1 MKRSKLLITSAL
13 AILSCLS
20 LGACDLSGLSN
31 SSNDYSS
38 YYNQSQTTQNVS
50 VTGISLSDSSVTLDY
65 SKDKTYVLNATVL
78 PTNATNKAITFYS
91 GDTRVVEVNS
101 TGVVTVKGIG
111 SAYVYA
117 QSVENASIVSSCYFI
132 ITDSSTPVVNVTNI
146 SVNPSSK
153 TVEVGESFNITATLY
168 PSNATNQQV
177 TWSTSNG
184 NVAMVNNG
192 YVTTK
197 KAGTANIIATSV
209 DGNKTASC
217 YVTVNEAT
225 VSVTS
230 VVLDKDYLNLSVGES
245 YTLSA
250 TVLPT
255 TASNKN
261 VTWSSSKSTVASV
274 TNGKVTAVSSGTATI
289 TVKTVDGNKTD
300 TCTVEVKA
308 QTVSVTSVSLN
319 TSSLSLTVGQTSSL
333 TATVYPTN
341 ATNKNVTWS
350 SSNPSVAT
358 VSSSGLVTAKAT
370 GSATIT
376 VRTEDGNKTA
386 TCSVTVSSSTVSVT
400 GVIISSTS
408 LSLTVGQTSTL
419 SATVLPT
426 NATNKNVTWSS
437 NNTSVA
443 TVSSSGLVTAKATG
457 SATITVTTVDG
468 NKTDQCNVTVTNS
481 SSAGTSHTVLIY
493 ICGADLESGYAS
505 SNQGLATADIKE
517 ILSVSGQ
524 PDDVNIVIETG
535 GANSW
540 SSTYGINASYL
551 QRHHVSNKKLVT
563 DASLTYASMGL
574 SSTLQSFIEYGIS
587 NFPADKYGLVLWNHG
602 GGMYGVC
609 YDEKKN
615 NDSLLNSEVKTAV
628 ANAMSN
634 LGMNGQKLEWI
645 GYDACLMQVQDI
657 AEFNSKYFNYMV
669 ASEESEAGYGWEY
682 NTWVDDLYAKKSTPT
697 MLQAICDGFISSNG
711 GTSSSNNQTLSY
723 LDLTKMS
730 SYKTAWENMASA
742 LKSKLTSSNRSSFN
756 NAIKNNVQHY
766 ADNDYDY
773 FCLFDAKDFINS
785 LASVSAFSSFRIDS
799 SYTNAVI
806 NAFNDLIAYSSAQR
820 GAGDSYGLCMYW
832 PNSTSYSDVNT
843 VYSTSQTNFTT
854 WRTICVDFGYH
865 Y

>member
-376 VRTEDGNKTA
+376 V
-386 TCSVTVSSSTVSVT
+386 
-400 GVIISSTS
+400 
-408 LSLTVGQTSTL
+408 
-419 SATVLPT
+419 
-426 NATNKNVTWSS
+426 
-437 NNTSVA
+437 
-443 TVSSSGLVTAKATG
+443 
-457 SATITVTTVDG
+457 TTVDG

-540 SSTYGINASYL
+540 SSTYGISASYL

-806 NAFNDLIAYSSAQR
+806 NAFNDLVAYSSAQR